1 MLEVCS
7 ENGFPCFC
15 KNCSKLTIVII
26 FLNFYISFVI
36 FYIFLRKYKIIN
48 NVFGL
53 DLFDKANVN
62 EYTYKINNSKVM
74 DEEKKIRY
82 NLAGK
87 IVGKAIF
94 ERIPINIYL
103 DRTLIRNIL
112 KQKIVLDDFEY
123 FDQQVNY

>member
-1 MLEVCS
+1 
-7 ENGFPCFC
+7 
-15 KNCSKLTIVII
+15 
-26 FLNFYISFVI
+26 
-36 FYIFLRKYKIIN
+36 
-48 NVFGL
+48 
-53 DLFDKANVN
+53 
-62 EYTYKINNSKVM
+62 M

-103 DRTLIRNIL
+103 DRTFIRNIL
-112 KQKIVLDDFEY
+112 QQKILFQDLEY